1 MAWVYYHEVLL
12 FTEHQKP
19 IRDTIPKKY
28 LLDTYVMEFEILE
41 ARATPKEN

>member
-19 IRDTIPKKY
+19 IRDTISKKY
-28 LLDTYVMEFEILE
+28 LVDEGDTNICIGIWNL
-41 ARATPKEN
+41 KELKF